1 MNTPKRLRTFGLS
14 IKSWTILGVN
24 ESEYL
29 FKTVKIVVKVKV
41 DTVKNVPV
49 KLDKNDDV
57 TSGDSNNILGKFN
70 FKSGF
75 L

>member
-1 MNTPKRLRTFGLS
+1 MNQNIT
-14 IKSWTILGVN
+14 
-24 ESEYL
+24 
-29 FKTVKIVVKVKV
+29 KTVKIVVNVKV

-57 TSGDSNNILGKFN
+57 TSGDSNNILGNFN